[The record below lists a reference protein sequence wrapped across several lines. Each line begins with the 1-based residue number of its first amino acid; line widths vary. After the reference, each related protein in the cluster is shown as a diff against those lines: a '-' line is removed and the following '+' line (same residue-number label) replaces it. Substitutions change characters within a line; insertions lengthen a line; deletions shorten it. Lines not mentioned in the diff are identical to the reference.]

1 MPLPQK
7 PILITFDDGYLS
19 NYTLAFPILQKYR
32 MKATIFVIGAT
43 MGNTEH
49 YKDTDYP
56 ITPHFSAQQAR
67 EMVASG
73 LISIQSHTYDMH
85 QCKAFDGTGT
95 ARETILPL
103 DGESEADYRAALT
116 EDCQQMRRLLEKSI
130 GETNIHVLSYPGGYY
145 NTLAQ
150 VTLLENG
157 FDMTFTTEMVSS
169 TLLKGLPQSLLDLGR
184 YNINQAVSVEQL
196 LAWVSS
202 ARG

>member
-1 MPLPQK
+1 
-7 PILITFDDGYLS
+7 
-19 NYTLAFPILQKYR
+19 

-85 QCKAFDGTGT
+85 QCKTFEGTGT

-157 FDMTFTTEMVSS
+157 FDMTFTTEMVSC

>member
-1 MPLPQK
+1 
-7 PILITFDDGYLS
+7 
-19 NYTLAFPILQKYR
+19 

-85 QCKAFDGTGT
+85 QCKAFEGTGT